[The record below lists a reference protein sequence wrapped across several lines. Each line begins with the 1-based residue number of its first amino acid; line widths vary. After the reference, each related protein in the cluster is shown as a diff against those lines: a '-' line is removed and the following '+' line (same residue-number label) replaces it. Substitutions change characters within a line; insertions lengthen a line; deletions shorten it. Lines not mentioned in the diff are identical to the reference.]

1 MPFIVKCYCV
11 VTMEFASREV
21 TCVPL
26 STVCHSEAKHKCE
39 PIIWFVDAV
48 DLCIYES
55 TAW

>member
-21 TCVPL
+21 TFLPL